1 MKATTFNSYFWSPTS
16 DRINSMLVD
25 VEFKAGNKPLVVK
38 NTKEPIR
45 LQIKRAI
52 ERPISFQHWRF
63 QQRANQERANYHKFS
78 INHESSM
85 HIELKPMNFC
95 INYNVYIQYGSRPSR
110 DNYLRNWTLPDLS
123 TCNNTG
129 LQEDIRAN
137 ICAIYR
143 EVVEP
148 SLRYH
153 ENRSQEH
160 VNCTLMSI
168 LQNRIKDVLKYCSS
182 DPYKIYL
189 LDSETKNGMYYI
201 GKQIIFY
208 IDSFSYLILH
218 LIFL

>member
-1 MKATTFNSYFWSPTS
+1 MKATTFNSYFWGTTS
-16 DRINSMLVD
+16 NRINSMLID

-45 LQIKRAI
+45 LQIKRAK
-52 ERPISFQHWRF
+52 EKPISFQHWRF
-63 QQRANQERANYHKFS
+63 QQRADQERVNYHKFN

-110 DNYLRNWTLPDLS
+110 ENYLKNWTLPDLS
-123 TCNNTG
+123 TCSSNTG
-129 LQEDIRAN
+129 LQEGIRAN

-148 SLRYH
+148 SLSYH
-153 ENRSQEH
+153 MNRSQEH

-168 LQNRIKDVLKYCSS
+168 LQNRIKGALKSCSS

-189 LDSETKNGMYYI
+189 LDSETKNGLYNI
-201 GKQIIFY
+201 G
-208 IDSFSYLILH
+208 
-218 LIFL
+218 

>member
-1 MKATTFNSYFWSPTS
+1 MKVTTFNSYFWGTTS
-16 DRINSMLVD
+16 NRINSMLID

-45 LQIKRAI
+45 LQIKRAK
-52 ERPISFQHWRF
+52 EKPISFQHWRF
-63 QQRANQERANYHKFS
+63 QQRADQERVNYHKFN

-110 DNYLRNWTLPDLS
+110 ENYLKNWTLPDLS
-123 TCNNTG
+123 TCSSNTG
-129 LQEDIRAN
+129 LQEGIRAN

-148 SLRYH
+148 SLSYH
-153 ENRSQEH
+153 MNRSQEH

-168 LQNRIKDVLKYCSS
+168 LQNRIKGALKSCSS

-189 LDSETKNGMYYI
+189 LDSETKNGLYNI
-201 GKQIIFY
+201 G
-208 IDSFSYLILH
+208 
-218 LIFL
+218 